1 MFCICD
7 RDLCIFNFFTG
18 SGVIHFQD
26 FQHLVAKRVKT
37 LNGADELREA
47 FRVYDRERKGYI
59 SSGEFRQIVS
69 QIGDNVTPEDIDEMV
84 KEADLN
90 KNGRIEYEGLLETTK
105 FLFLE
110 VYILIE
116 FLWCCHQNAF
126 AKQL

>member
-1 MFCICD
+1 MIVIYAS
-7 RDLCIFNFFTG
+7 LTFFTG

-59 SSGEFRQIVS
+59 TSGEFRQIVS

-90 KNGRIEYEGLLETTK
+90 KNGRIEYEGLLNI
-105 FLFLE
+105 E
-110 VYILIE
+110 VSICINLNFDRMPIMLPSKC
-116 FLWCCHQNAF
+116 FC
-126 AKQL
+126 KTIIII